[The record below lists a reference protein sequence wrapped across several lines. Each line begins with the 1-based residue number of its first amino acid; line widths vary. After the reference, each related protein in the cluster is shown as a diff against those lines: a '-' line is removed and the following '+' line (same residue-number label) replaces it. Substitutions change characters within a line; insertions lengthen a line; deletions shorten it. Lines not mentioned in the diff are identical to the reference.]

1 MGLGPVDAVLVLDE
15 DFEGGLLARHALST
29 ALRFLLTV
37 PRFPSVLGAWP
48 LGKVITVLLGAGLEL
63 GARRRKGYRSGA
75 IGDGGDHRG
84 GVLVQRAGP
93 DMGSLKV
100 R

>member
-15 DFEGGLLARHALST
+15 DLAGGLLARHALST

-37 PRFPSVLGAWP
+37 PRFPSVLGVWH
-48 LGKVITVLLGAGLEL
+48 LEKVITVLLGA
-63 GARRRKGYRSGA
+63 RRRIGYHSGA
-75 IGDGGDHRG
+75 VGDGGDHRG

-93 DMGSLKV
+93 GMGSRKV